1 MQVLNI
7 VGLGRNSTSALRV
20 FVEVLTFATLNG
32 AITPILE
39 VIALEKYK
47 KTKVSSKFFV
57 DLNLNRRFGSI

>member
-39 VIALEKYK
+39 VIALEKHK
-47 KTKVSSKFFV
+47 KTKVS
-57 DLNLNRRFGSI
+57 